1 MIPLCN
7 STSPSG
13 WLWTHVWRK
22 SFHFPHGDTEHYQ
35 FKHENMF
42 LLIWTRSHLRSK
54 GQKSLAIICP
64 CRQNHASAFD
74 RQNLNPLCFPSLCP
88 NHAIQKWMWSRAA
101 TSVFPVDICKTLY
114 LLSILEGSCLLLSF
128 PPNWSSQL
136 EVWWGAGG
144 RESQPRRTAE
154 NLCLTPPAGLQ
165 QHGPG
170 HARGI
175 SIAPL
180 GCW

>member
-7 STSPSG
+7 PTSPSE

-22 SFHFPHGDTEHYQ
+22 SSHFPHGDTERYQ
-35 FKHENMF
+35 FKHENIF

-74 RQNLNPLCFPSLCP
+74 RQNVHPLCFPSLCP
-88 NHAIQKWMWSRAA
+88 DHAIQKWMCSRAA
-101 TSVFPVDICKTLY
+101 TSVFPGDICKTLY

-128 PPNWSSQL
+128 PPNWFSQL
-136 EVWWGAGG
+136 EVWWGVGG
-144 RESQPRRTAE
+144 KRAAAKTDSGEPLSDPPSWAPTTEPRPRKR
-154 NLCLTPPAGLQ
+154 
-165 QHGPG
+165 H
-170 HARGI
+170 
-175 SIAPL
+175 
-180 GCW
+180 